1 MEKENV
7 LFLGLLRVLLRVSV
21 LRVLLRVR
29 NWLNLIFTGV
39 APLIS
44 YIDMNFKI
52 IFSIQF
58 FLYNCFYFQCLR
70 SQNTVNVNF
79 QCLLSQI
86 TVPIV
91 FSSFNSINGFI
102 ITT

>member
-7 LFLGLLRVLLRVSV
+7 LFLGLLGVLLSY
-21 LRVLLRVR
+21 LLTGR
-29 NWLNLIFTGV
+29 NMFDLIFTGV

-44 YIDMNFKI
+44 YFVLKFKL
-52 IFSIQF
+52 IFLIHF
-58 FLYNCFYFQCLR
+58 FLFISFYFQHLL

-86 TVPIV
+86 TVPMV
-91 FSSFNSINGFI
+91 FSSFNLKH
-102 ITT
+102 

>member
-7 LFLGLLRVLLRVSV
+7 LFLGLLGVLLSY
-21 LRVLLRVR
+21 LLTGR
-29 NWLNLIFTGV
+29 NMFDLIFTGV

-44 YIDMNFKI
+44 YFVLKFKL
-52 IFSIQF
+52 IFNS
-58 FLYNCFYFQCLR
+58 FYFQYLL

-86 TVPIV
+86 TVPMV
-91 FSSFNSINGFI
+91 FSSFNLKH
-102 ITT
+102 

>member
-7 LFLGLLRVLLRVSV
+7 LFLGLLRLYPQVRV

-29 NWLNLIFTGV
+29 YWLNLIFTGV

-58 FLYNCFYFQCLR
+58 LLYNCFY
-70 SQNTVNVNF
+70 F

>member
-7 LFLGLLRVLLRVSV
+7 LILGLLRVLLRVRV
-21 LRVLLRVR
+21 LRVLLSVR
-29 NWLNLIFTGV
+29 NWPNLIFAGA

-58 FLYNCFYFQCLR
+58 FLYNCFC
-70 SQNTVNVNF
+70 F
-79 QCLLSQI
+79 QCLLSQ
-86 TVPIV
+86 
-91 FSSFNSINGFI
+91 NSVNVNFQ
-102 ITT
+102 

>member
-7 LFLGLLRVLLRVSV
+7 LFLGL

-52 IFSIQF
+52 ILSIQF

-91 FSSFNSINGFI
+91 SSSFNSINGFI

>member
-7 LFLGLLRVLLRVSV
+7 FSLGLLWVLLIF
-21 LRVLLRVR
+21 LLRVR
-29 NWLNLIFTGV
+29 NVFNLIFTGV
-39 APLIS
+39 APLIL
-44 YIDMNFKI
+44 YFALKLKL

-58 FLYNCFYFQCLR
+58 FLCNSFYFQYLL

-79 QCLLSQI
+79 HCLPSQI
-86 TVPIV
+86 TVPMV
-91 FSSFNSINGFI
+91 FSSFNSNNGFK

>member
-7 LFLGLLRVLLRVSV
+7 LFLGLLRVLLRVRL

-29 NWLNLIFTGV
+29 NWLDLFFTGV

-58 FLYNCFYFQCLR
+58 FLYNSF
-70 SQNTVNVNF
+70 
-79 QCLLSQI
+79 LLPMF
-86 TVPIV
+86 T
-91 FSSFNSINGFI
+91 FKKYC
-102 ITT
+102 

>member
-52 IFSIQF
+52 ILSIQF
-58 FLYNCFYFQCLR
+58 FLYNCFYFQCLL
-70 SQNTVNVNF
+70 SQNTVNVN
-79 QCLLSQI
+79 LLSQI

>member
-1 MEKENV
+1 MEKENI
-7 LFLGLLRVLLRVSV
+7 LFLGL

-29 NWLNLIFTGV
+29 NWLNLIFTCV

-52 IFSIQF
+52 ILSIQF
-58 FLYNCFYFQCLR
+58 FLCNCFYFQCLL

-79 QCLLSQI
+79 HCLLSQI

>member
-1 MEKENV
+1 MEKEKV
-7 LFLGLLRVLLRVSV
+7 LFLELLRVLLRVSV
-21 LRVLLRVR
+21 LRVLLKVR

-52 IFSIQF
+52 ILSTQF
-58 FLYNCFYFQCLR
+58 FLYNYFYFQCLL

-79 QCLLSQI
+79 HCVLSQI

-91 FSSFNSINGFI
+91 FSSFDSINGFI